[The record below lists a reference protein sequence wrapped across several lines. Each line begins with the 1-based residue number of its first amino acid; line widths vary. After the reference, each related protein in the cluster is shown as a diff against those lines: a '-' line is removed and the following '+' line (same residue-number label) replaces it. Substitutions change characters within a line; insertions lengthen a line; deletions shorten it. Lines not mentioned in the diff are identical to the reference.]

1 MENRKLTVRATLS
14 RIVVFGLITLTLLT
28 SWGVSAEDVITYTTR
43 QGDDIKAVFIPAL
56 KTAPTPSP
64 AIVMLH
70 GCGGLYDSKGQIRT
84 RERAWIDELQVE
96 GYALLLPAS
105 FASRGYAS
113 LCKTKN
119 RPVTP
124 EGQRPFDAMGAVQY
138 LAAKPEIDPKRIG
151 LLGWSNGAMT
161 GLHTVRIGADAAP
174 TAKEIDIKTA
184 VLFYPGCIA
193 LKRSHPD
200 YEARVPTLIQHGA
213 LDDWTLPDPCR
224 ELVASAGNRD
234 GGAPMFIDLYDGAYH
249 GFDHPDSKVR
259 GIITKNSAYASGQK
273 EVHVGTHP
281 EARKQAIARTL
292 AWFREHLGSA
302 K

>member
-1 MENRKLTVRATLS
+1 MTARAAFRCVFTV
-14 RIVVFGLITLTLLT
+14 GLIVLVLGPFSDLA
-28 SWGVSAEDVITYTTR
+28 AEDVITYTTR
-43 QGDDIKAVFIPAL
+43 QGDTIQAVYIPAL
-56 KTAPTPSP
+56 TTAPAPAP

-84 RERAWIDELQVE
+84 RERAWIGELQAE

-113 LCKTKN
+113 LCKTKD

-138 LAAKPEIDPKRIG
+138 LAQKPEIDPTRIG
-151 LLGWSNGAMT
+151 VLGWSNGAMT
-161 GLHTVRIGADAAP
+161 GLHTVRQGADAAP
-174 TAKEIDIKTA
+174 TDDETDLKTA

-193 LKRSHPD
+193 LKKSYPE

-224 ELVASAGNRD
+224 ELVAAARNRD
-234 GGAPMFIDLYDGAYH
+234 GGAPIFIDLYEGAYH
-249 GFDHPDSKVR
+249 GFDHPSSKVR

-292 AWFREHLGSA
+292 AWFRDHLGSA